1 MDMYQVIKRP
11 LLTEKSTLAREQGN
25 YYSFEVDI
33 NASKKEIQQAVEG
46 IFKVKVL
53 KVNTVSMPGKSRRFG
68 MKISK
73 ARRFKKAVVK
83 LRKEDKIE
91 IVEGV

>member
-25 YYSFEVDI
+25 YYSFEVDS
-33 NASKKEIQQAVEG
+33 NASKKQIQEAVEK

-68 MKISK
+68 MKISE
-73 ARRFKKAVVK
+73 ARKFKKAVVK
-83 LRKEDKIE
+83 LKKDDKIE